1 MTMHFIEI
9 IYFKDSAILKD
20 GVERPAEEGDKIT
33 RHLVSDDESM
43 LNLEIAVE
51 EAGLETQVCCIDHA
65 IFSTI
70 KELYKK
76 MKQRESEGDDTKS
89 KHEYYEAVGR
99 IMAQYEPLL

>member
-1 MTMHFIEI
+1 MHFVEV
-9 IYFKDSAILKD
+9 IYFKDASIK
-20 GVERPAEEGDKIT
+20 ERGLSREPEEGDTIT

-51 EAGLETQVCCIDHA
+51 EAGLETLVCCIDHS

-70 KELYKK
+70 KDLYIK
-76 MKQRESEGDDTKS
+76 MKKREAEGDDIKS
-89 KHEYYEAVGR
+89 RHEYYEAVGR